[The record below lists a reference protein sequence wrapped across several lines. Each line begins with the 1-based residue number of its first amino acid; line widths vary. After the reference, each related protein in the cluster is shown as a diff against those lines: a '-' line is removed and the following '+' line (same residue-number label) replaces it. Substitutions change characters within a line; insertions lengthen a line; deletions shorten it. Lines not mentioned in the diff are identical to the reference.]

1 MPYGA
6 VRHVCMPNDCRGIL
20 SLLLSLSLSSLSPLS
35 LLSLSLSLS
44 HTHSITHSLT
54 HSQDYITHVST
65 TRSAPDYDAD
75 RREFEKLVR
84 EAIESRDIFDL
95 LFVEK
100 EAAKADAQRKQELH
114 ELREQRRQRRD
125 EAAAEELKKREQVH
139 QERLRAN
146 FGMTLIEQVG
156 AVENMRDYGIRI
168 RRASQP
174 TTVLIGS
181 RRSKVKVPRLLKT
194 LRGEAFPRIA
204 DTRVMRFFTVQVI
217 PAEGQCKFIES
228 ADSFAGAYRLR
239 IRYSDVRMVAAKK
252 RKEDDD
258 EDLMDE
264 GPKWTGPMR
273 TKPIILRITGS
284 DGYLGVWTEKQ
295 VPADQAA
302 MQNNVLCPYR
312 GVLETDTVPPA
323 EDGVGDLIDIR
334 GVDPS
339 ESAVPVQDQ
348 FNFEFVKRL
357 PAS

>member
-1 MPYGA
+1 
-6 VRHVCMPNDCRGIL
+6 
-20 SLLLSLSLSSLSPLS
+20 
-35 LLSLSLSLS
+35 
-44 HTHSITHSLT
+44 
-54 HSQDYITHVST
+54 VSN

-84 EAIESRDIFDL
+84 EAIESREIFDL

-100 EAAKADAQRKQELH
+100 EAAKADAQRQQDLQ
-114 ELREQRRQRRD
+114 ELREQRCQRRE

-168 RRASQP
+168 LRPSQP

-204 DTRVMRFFTVQVI
+204 DTKVMRFFTVQVI

-239 IRYSDVRMVAAKK
+239 IRYSDVRQVAAKK
-252 RKEDDD
+252 RKGDDND
-258 EDLMDE
+258 EDYVDE
-264 GPKWTGPMR
+264 GSAWTGPMR
-273 TKPIILRITGS
+273 IKPIILRISGS
-284 DGYLGVWTEKQ
+284 DGYLGVWTEKK

-302 MQNNVLCPYR
+302 LQNNVLCPYR
-312 GVLETDTVPPA
+312 GVLETDPVPPA

-339 ESAVPVQDQ
+339 ESAVPVQDK
-348 FNFEFVKRL
+348 FDFEFVKRL
-357 PAS
+357 PGS